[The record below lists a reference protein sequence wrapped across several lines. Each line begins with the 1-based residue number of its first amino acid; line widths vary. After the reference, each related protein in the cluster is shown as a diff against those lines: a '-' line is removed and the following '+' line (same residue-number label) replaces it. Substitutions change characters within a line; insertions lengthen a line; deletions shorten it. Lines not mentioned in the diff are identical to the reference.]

1 MLVPDDLDFRYTNII
16 KVLKNL
22 SAKGSLYSDAKKH
35 NDSNLLQQLWMT
47 NRSIFATYGNEEI

>member
-35 NDSNLLQQLWMT
+35 NDSSLLQQL
-47 NRSIFATYGNEEI
+47 